1 MLSLLSSS
9 SSDRKEGI
17 VIVCF
22 LDSSSK
28 SIEMGEA
35 AAGGVSLLRIE
46 GTSGW
51 VQQNAELCIELMV
64 MVSWEK

>member
-1 MLSLLSSS
+1 MLSSLSSS
-9 SSDRKEGI
+9 SSDKKEGI

-22 LDSSSK
+22 LDPSSK

-46 GTSGW
+46 GRF
-51 VQQNAELCIELMV
+51 QQNAELCIELMV
-64 MVSWEK
+64 VMVIVSCKR